1 MNWNY
6 RIVIDVTSVYHS
18 KCKVAIRE
26 VRYNDMGQVCEI
38 PEPIVLERD
47 TNVKALIA
55 QLNLILEDIKCF
67 PPIDER
73 PKYTENEEVP
83 I

>member
-1 MNWNY
+1 MHWNY
-6 RIVIDVTSVYHS
+6 RIVVEPTRVSV
-18 KCKVAIRE
+18 RE
-26 VRYNDMGQVCEI
+26 VRYDDLGGTREMS
-38 PEPIVLERD
+38 EPIVLERN

-55 QLNLILEDIKCF
+55 QLNLIMEDIKSF

-73 PKYTENEEVP
+73 PKNHCLEEVP

>member
-6 RIVIDVTSVYHS
+6 RIVIEVT
-18 KCKVAIRE
+18 KVAIRE
-26 VRYNDMGQVCEI
+26 VRYNDMGQVCEMS
-38 PEPIVLERD
+38 EPIVLERD

>member
-1 MNWNY
+1 MSWNY
-6 RIVIDVTSVYHS
+6 RIVSESTRVSV
-18 KCKVAIRE
+18 RE
-26 VRYNDMGQVCEI
+26 VRYDDLGGTREMS
-38 PEPIVLERD
+38 EPIVLERN

-55 QLNLILEDIKCF
+55 QLNLIMEDIKCF